1 MIVVKKESSKT
12 IRIYGPS
19 IDAKWNA
26 FVTHARMQNKQP
38 GHLLGEIFNKYFTEN
53 LEQITA
59 DCTRELEE
67 AEIAYKRNE
76 D

>member
-1 MIVVKKESSKT
+1 MTVIKKESSKT
-12 IRIYGPS
+12 VRIYGPS

-26 FVTHARMQNKQP
+26 FVTHARMQYKQP
-38 GHLLGEIFNKYFTEN
+38 GHLLGEIFNKYFTDN

-67 AEIAYKRNE
+67 ADLAYKRNE

>member
-1 MIVVKKESSKT
+1 MILVKLKDSKNV
-12 IRIYGPS
+12 RIYGPS

>member
-1 MIVVKKESSKT
+1 MTVVKKESSKT
-12 IRIYGPS
+12 VRIYGPS

-26 FVTHARMQNKQP
+26 FVTHARMQYKQP
-38 GHLLGEIFNKYFTEN
+38 GHLLGEIFNKYFTDN

-67 AEIAYKRNE
+67 ADLAYKRNE